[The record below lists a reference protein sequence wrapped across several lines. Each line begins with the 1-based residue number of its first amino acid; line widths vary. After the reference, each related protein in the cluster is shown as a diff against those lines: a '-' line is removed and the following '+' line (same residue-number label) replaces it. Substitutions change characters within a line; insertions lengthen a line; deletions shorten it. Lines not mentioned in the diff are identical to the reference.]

1 MSPFGMLA
9 IAIALAMDAFAVAI
23 VTGLTVRHL
32 TNHHFFRLA
41 FHFGIFQSGMFAG
54 GWFFGN
60 AIHDVVE
67 RFDHWIAFLL
77 LALVGVNIIRGS
89 FSGDPGPAHA
99 STDPTTGWQLVM
111 LSFATSMDALVVGF
125 SVAMVNTLV
134 TATALA
140 IGLTTAAFTLTGMLL
155 GHRIGRLWGRRVE
168 VIGGAILIL
177 IGSKI
182 LWDHLSH

>member
-9 IAIALAMDAFAVAI
+9 IAVALAMDAFAVAI

-60 AIHDVVE
+60 AIHNVVE
-67 RFDHWIAFLL
+67 RFDHWIAFILL
-77 LALVGVNIIRGS
+77 TIVGVNIIRGS
-89 FSGDPGPAHA
+89 LGADHEQAPAPA
-99 STDPTTGWQLVM
+99 DPTAGWQLVM
-111 LSFATSMDALVVGF
+111 LSFATSIDALAVGF
-125 SVAMVNTLV
+125 SLAMISTLV
-134 TATALA
+134 IATALA
-140 IGLTTAAFTLTGMLL
+140 VGLTTAAFTLTGMLL

-168 VIGGAILIL
+168 VLGGAILII

-182 LWDHLSH
+182 LLDHFSH

>member
-32 TNHHFFRLA
+32 TNRHFFRLA

-60 AIHDVVE
+60 AIHNTVE
-67 RFDHWIAFLL
+67 RFDHWIAFALL
-77 LALVGVNIIRGS
+77 TAVGINIIRESIRSNRIGHA
-89 FSGDPGPAHA
+89 PA
-99 STDPTTGWQLVM
+99 DPTTGWQLVM
-111 LSFATSMDALVVGF
+111 LSFATSLDALAVGF
-125 SVAMVNTLV
+125 SLAMITTLV

-168 VIGGAILIL
+168 IFGGVILMVIGL
-177 IGSKI
+177 KI
-182 LWDHLSH
+182 LWDHLAH

>member
-23 VTGLTVRHL
+23 VTGLTVRRL

-60 AIHDVVE
+60 AIHNSVE
-67 RFDHWIAFLL
+67 RFDHWIAFTLL
-77 LALVGVNIIRGS
+77 TIVGVNIIRES
-89 FSGDPGPAHA
+89 LRSEHNERAPA
-99 STDPTTGWQLVM
+99 DPTAGWQLVM
-111 LSFATSMDALVVGF
+111 LSLATSVDALAVGF
-125 SVAMVNTLV
+125 SLAMINTLV

-168 VIGGAILIL
+168 LLGGAILIV

-182 LWDHLSH
+182 LLDHLLH